1 MNKKKSNK
9 NQNRKNDGNGMLKKL
24 TDKIQEYDKSSLI
37 SFITGCVFILLSIIQ
52 LILLI
57 STPLARTFDHF
68 SLVLVDF
75 IIAAVCF
82 VYVLYRQGKLTAF
95 VQIGEP
101 KQDADEADT
110 SHSGNRSEH
119 SATSRIVIPSAGIG
133 NSPRPVRSST
143 ERKKRP
149 SQSAA
154 KNENL
159 FSPRHRYSDAST
171 QQRRSPALH
180 AAKRHTGKK
189 TTAKAPGD
197 NTIRQYE

>member
-154 KNENL
+154 MM
-159 FSPRHRYSDAST
+159 
-171 QQRRSPALH
+171 PA
-180 AAKRHTGKK
+180 TCV
-189 TTAKAPGD
+189 P
-197 NTIRQYE
+197 